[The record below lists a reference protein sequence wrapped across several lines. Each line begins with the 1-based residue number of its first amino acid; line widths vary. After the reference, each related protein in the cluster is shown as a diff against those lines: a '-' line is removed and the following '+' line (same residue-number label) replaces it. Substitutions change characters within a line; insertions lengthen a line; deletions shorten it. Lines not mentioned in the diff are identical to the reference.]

1 MRLKKFNELNEA
13 NEGTDRLTPT
23 IEENVGNLMSDLKEV
38 VSNYISSELGNHTLN
53 NEGYNKWTI
62 SMKIPI
68 ERTFS
73 NYVLDYIEKNGDK
86 YDVKIH
92 VVREQRA
99 TMLEFYDEDS
109 LFLIPIITTMHCD
122 NMLFSD
128 ESNLEYGVWINKGV
142 AKKVR

>member
-13 NEGTDRLTPT
+13 NEGIDRLTPT
-23 IEENVGNLMSDLKEV
+23 IEENVGKLMSDLKEV
-38 VSNYISSELGNHTLN
+38 VNNYLSTELGNRILN

-62 SMKIPI
+62 SMKVPI
-68 ERTFS
+68 ERIFS

-86 YDVKIH
+86 YNVKIH
-92 VVREQRA
+92 VVREERA

-128 ESNLEYGVWINKGV
+128 ESDLEYGVWINKGV